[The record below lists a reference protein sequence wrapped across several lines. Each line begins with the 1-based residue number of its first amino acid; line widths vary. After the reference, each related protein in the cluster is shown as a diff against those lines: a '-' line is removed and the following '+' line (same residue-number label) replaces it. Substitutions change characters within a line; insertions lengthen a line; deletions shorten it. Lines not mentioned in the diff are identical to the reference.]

1 MRHSSFIFK
10 ENRVFIVED
19 KIAIVEEELDC
30 NENLVGFP
38 RLIFID
44 EECDNTQVDGDGGE
58 LTRKNNSKKKSEVL
72 QAYRCQICDKWC
84 RRNWG
89 NHDFSCGY
97 YFCV

>member
-19 KIAIVEEELDC
+19 KIAIVEEELAC

-58 LTRKNNSKKKSEVL
+58 LTRKNNSKKKSEDL
-72 QAYRCQICDKWC
+72 QAYTCQIRDK
-84 RRNWG
+84 
-89 NHDFSCGY
+89 
-97 YFCV
+97 